1 MSKKKDKF
9 KKNKLP
15 SELKDWAGAT
25 LAFLGAAVITLSF
38 LSLAGTGGA
47 WINKSL
53 RFLIGRTALVLPIF
67 LFGLG
72 IIILLK
78 KKSEISWHV
87 ILLQI
92 SLLLVGVSG
101 ILATQDLIRI
111 ESNAFHQQY
120 GGWLGWVFAWPI
132 FNFFGEWVCSLVFIT
147 FFAMGGII
155 FVYPFW
161 LRRRNGKNT
170 KNGQQENE
178 IKKPNK
184 KELIKINNKDPK
196 EPRVNWNQGKQFIK
210 KQKRR
215 EVLSPS
221 QVIKRRL
228 ATRTVNSEQ
237 ENYQLPPLEFL
248 VAEQGSPETGSIK
261 SNSAIIKSTFSDFGL
276 EVNMTEVNV
285 GPTVTQYALRP
296 PEGVRLSKITSLSR
310 NLALAL
316 AAHPIRMEA
325 PIPGRSLVGIEV
337 PNKTRV
343 LVRLRNLIE
352 DSKFINSPP
361 LELCIG
367 RDVAGTPVY
376 ADLGKM
382 PHLLVAGA
390 TGSGKTV
397 ALNSLITSL
406 LYKNT
411 PAQTRLLL
419 IDPKKVEFSLYN
431 GLPHL
436 LTPVISNPDEVVG
449 ALEWLIEE
457 MERRFTQILKLQ
469 VRDIKSYNKIAQS
482 KKSTSPLPYIV
493 VVIDELADLMATKG
507 REIESSIV
515 RLAQKSRAVGI
526 HLIIATQR
534 PSVEVITGLIKAN
547 ITCRMAFQVASQI
560 DSRTIIDVAG
570 AEKLLGDGDM
580 LFLSPERA
588 KSRRVQGVFLSEKEV
603 LKVVHFFEK
612 NNKDTEKES
621 SLEKELKES
630 LKRKQQEGVM
640 SFGEDSLYEE
650 ARDLVLQS
658 ERASASFL
666 QRRLRIGYARAAR
679 LLDMLEAKGIIGP
692 GQGSKPRKINY
703 SFQEDD
709 DEEQQEQ

>member
-1 MSKKKDKF
+1 MSKKKDRF

-15 SELKDWAGAT
+15 SELKDWVTAT
-25 LAFLGAAVITLSF
+25 LAFLGAVVMTLSF
-38 LSLAGTGGA
+38 LNLAGTGGV
-47 WINKSL
+47 WINKIS

-72 IIILLK
+72 ITILLK
-78 KKSEISWHV
+78 KKAEVSWRV

-92 SLLLVGVSG
+92 SLLLVGASG
-101 ILATQDLIRI
+101 ILATQDLIHM
-111 ESNAFHQQY
+111 ESNIFHQQY
-120 GGWLGWVFAWPI
+120 GGWVGWVFAWPI
-132 FNFFGEWVCSLVFIT
+132 FNLFGEWVCSLVFIT
-147 FFAMGGII
+147 FFVMGGII

-161 LRRRNGKNT
+161 LRRRNGKDI
-170 KNGQQENE
+170 KGEQQENK
-178 IKKPNK
+178 IKEKK
-184 KELIKINNKDPK
+184 KEAIKINNKDFK
-196 EPRVNWNQGKQFIK
+196 EPRVNWNQAKQFIK
-210 KQKRR
+210 KQKKG

-221 QVIKRRL
+221 QIIKRQL
-228 ATRTVNSEQ
+228 AAKTVNSGQ
-237 ENYQLPPLEFL
+237 ENYQLPSVKFLE
-248 VAEQGSPETGSIK
+248 ADQGRPETGSIK
-261 SNSAIIKSTFSDFGL
+261 SSSAIIKSTFSDFGL
-276 EVNMTEVNV
+276 EVRMTEVNV

-296 PEGVRLSKITSLSR
+296 PEGVRLSKITSLSK

-343 LVRLRNLIE
+343 LVRLRNLVE
-352 DSKFINSPP
+352 DPKFINGPP

-367 RDVAGTPVY
+367 RDVAGNPVY

-390 TGSGKTV
+390 TGSGKTI

-411 PAQTRLLL
+411 PAQTKLLL

-469 VRDIKSYNKIAQS
+469 VRDIKAYNKIAQS
-482 KKSTSPLPYIV
+482 SKSIKPLPYIV
-493 VVIDELADLMATKG
+493 LVVDELADLMATKG
-507 REIESSIV
+507 REIESTIV

-526 HLIIATQR
+526 HLVIATQR

-570 AEKLLGDGDM
+570 AEKLLGNGDM
-580 LFLSPERA
+580 LFLSPERT
-588 KSRRVQGVFLSEKEV
+588 KSQRVQGVFLSEKEV

-612 NNKDTEKES
+612 NNESVEGES

-650 ARDLVLQS
+650 ARNLVLQS

-666 QRRLRIGYARAAR
+666 QRRLRVGYARAAR
-679 LLDMLEAKGIIGP
+679 LLDMLESKGIIGP
-692 GQGSKPRKINY
+692 GEGSKPRKINY
-703 SFQEDD
+703 SFKEEDN
-709 DEEQQEQ
+709 EEGKEQ

>member
-1 MSKKKDKF
+1 
-9 KKNKLP
+9 
-15 SELKDWAGAT
+15 
-25 LAFLGAAVITLSF
+25 V
-38 LSLAGTGGA
+38 
-47 WINKSL
+47 
-53 RFLIGRTALVLPIF
+53 
-67 LFGLG
+67 
-72 IIILLK
+72 
-78 KKSEISWHV
+78 
-87 ILLQI
+87 
-92 SLLLVGVSG
+92 
-101 ILATQDLIRI
+101 
-111 ESNAFHQQY
+111 
-120 GGWLGWVFAWPI
+120 
-132 FNFFGEWVCSLVFIT
+132 
-147 FFAMGGII
+147 MGGII

-161 LRRRNGKNT
+161 LRRRKGKDI
-170 KNGQQENE
+170 KGDQQENK
-178 IKKPNK
+178 IKPKKK
-184 KELIKINNKDPK
+184 KEAIKINNKDFK
-196 EPRVNWNQGKQFIK
+196 EPRVNWNQAKQFIK
-210 KQKRR
+210 KQKKG
-215 EVLSPS
+215 EMLSPS
-221 QVIKRRL
+221 QIIKKQL
-228 ATRTVNSEQ
+228 AAKTANSGQ
-237 ENYQLPPLEFL
+237 GNYQLPSVEFL
-248 VAEQGSPETGSIK
+248 AAEQGSPETGSIK

-276 EVNMTEVNV
+276 EVRMTEVNV

-343 LVRLRNLIE
+343 LVRLRNLVE
-352 DSKFINSPP
+352 DPKFINGPP

-390 TGSGKTV
+390 TGAGKTV

-411 PAQTRLLL
+411 PAQTKLLL

-469 VRDIKSYNKIAQS
+469 VRDIKAYNKIARS
-482 KKSTSPLPYIV
+482 KSVQPLPYIV
-493 VVIDELADLMATKG
+493 VVVDELADLMATKG
-507 REIESSIV
+507 REIESAIV

-526 HLIIATQR
+526 HLVIATQR

-570 AEKLLGDGDM
+570 AEKLLGNGDM
-580 LFLSPERA
+580 LFLSPERT
-588 KSRRVQGVFLSEKEV
+588 KTQRVQGVFLSEKEV

-612 NNKDTEKES
+612 NNKSVEGES

-666 QRRLRIGYARAAR
+666 QRRLRVGYARAAR
-679 LLDMLEAKGIIGP
+679 LLDMLESKGIIGP
-692 GQGSKPRKINY
+692 GEGSKPRKINY
-703 SFQEDD
+703 SF
-709 DEEQQEQ
+709 EEKDNEEEKEQ